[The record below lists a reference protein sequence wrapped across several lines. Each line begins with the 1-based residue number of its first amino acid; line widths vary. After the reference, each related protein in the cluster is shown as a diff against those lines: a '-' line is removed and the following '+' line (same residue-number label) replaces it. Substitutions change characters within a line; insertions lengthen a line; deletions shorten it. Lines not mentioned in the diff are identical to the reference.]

1 MKNNNDLL
9 LDRDSIV
16 MLTLFDARANG
27 CLLLLLNKA
36 KAVNR
41 KTDLE
46 LRKRIYF
53 IFWFWLEDHIE
64 LVGSPNVD
72 YTQEPYMS

>member
-1 MKNNNDLL
+1 M
-9 LDRDSIV
+9 R
-16 MLTLFDARANG
+16 TLFDARANG
-27 CLLLLLNKA
+27 CLLLLNKA

-64 LVGSPNVD
+64 QVGSPNVD
-72 YTQEPYMS
+72 YTRVGFFQEPYMS